1 MMYRV
6 ATGHDALYFRE
17 HNSGSHMMY
26 SVATGHD
33 ALYFREHNSGSHSS
47 SEGIRKTDGIYG
59 RLSDKPGPS
68 TLPVKPSFPFLLLSA
83 SKENRKRIQQ
93 FSLFQGHGIIYA
105 PVCIALF
112 NQIKTPARETKTF
125 A

>member
-17 HNSGSHMMY
+17 HNSGFHP
-26 SVATGHD
+26 
-33 ALYFREHNSGSHSS
+33 S

-68 TLPVKPSFPFLLLSA
+68 TLPGKPSFPFLLLSA
-83 SKENRKRIQQ
+83 SKENRKRTQQ
-93 FSLFQGHGIIYA
+93 FSLFHGLGIIYA
-105 PVCIALF
+105 PVCIVLF
-112 NQIKTPARETKTF
+112 NQIKTPAREIKTF
-125 A
+125 ANLAGVNLFRLKTKP